1 MFCKNWTRFQF
12 LDYQNARNSFISYK
26 SKCKKVKADVLSN
39 WDKGGGYFSF
49 SDYSTD
55 KAKEEML

>member
-1 MFCKNWTRFQF
+1 M
-12 LDYQNARNSFISYK
+12 LEIVLYPI

-55 KAKEEML
+55 KAKKELL